1 MIKEPM
7 FISPRTFRGYE
18 QYKTD
23 CARASGWNE
32 AMAFIFAEELET
44 ERTRTIREKFFVVEN
59 VQTERSEDA
68 DTPQTEETC
77 ERCVYVRGSQWCQ
90 GCNGTPKRWDGE
102 KIVDTPQTDCETC
115 KYGQDKGRYAHICNE
130 CGVGI
135 NNYEPQ
141 TESTGSP
148 IGDYRDGVGAWQTDR
163 MTEEEIDT
171 MLAKALVGQTDCSWM
186 RYEE

>member
-1 MIKEPM
+1 MQTK
-7 FISPRTFRGYE
+7 
-18 QYKTD
+18 
-23 CARASGWNE
+23 
-32 AMAFIFAEELET
+32 EELNLADTIKGEINRMCVT
-44 ERTRTIREKFFVVEN
+44 NDIAELDTMALHARRNIERLQSLRYASITADTP
-59 VQTERSEDA
+59 QTDEIGDCNSCEYLGDLRCGMCTNGSGYRRRA

-102 KIVDTPQTDCETC
+102 KIVDT
-115 KYGQDKGRYAHICNE
+115 
-130 CGVGI
+130 
-135 NNYEPQ
+135 PQ

>member
-7 FISPRTFRGYE
+7 FISPRTFKDYE

-32 AMAFIFAEELET
+32 AMAFFFAEELET
-44 ERTRTIREKFFVVEN
+44 ERSRTIREKFFVVEN

-68 DTPQTEETC
+68 DTP
-77 ERCVYVRGSQWCQ
+77 
-90 GCNGTPKRWDGE
+90 
-102 KIVDTPQTDCETC
+102 
-115 KYGQDKGRYAHICNE
+115 
-130 CGVGI
+130 
-135 NNYEPQ
+135 
-141 TESTGSP
+141 
-148 IGDYRDGVGAWQTDR
+148 QTDR

>member
-1 MIKEPM
+1 MIEHVAYSAKR
-7 FISPRTFRGYE
+7 IKADHYYT
-18 QYKTD
+18 
-23 CARASGWNE
+23 
-32 AMAFIFAEELET
+32 
-44 ERTRTIREKFFVVEN
+44 
-59 VQTERSEDA
+59 A

-102 KIVDTPQTDCETC
+102 KIVDT
-115 KYGQDKGRYAHICNE
+115 
-130 CGVGI
+130 
-135 NNYEPQ
+135 PQ

>member
-59 VQTERSEDA
+59 E
-68 DTPQTEETC
+68 
-77 ERCVYVRGSQWCQ
+77 
-90 GCNGTPKRWDGE
+90 
-102 KIVDTPQTDCETC
+102 QTDC
-115 KYGQDKGRYAHICNE
+115 YI
-130 CGVGI
+130 
-135 NNYEPQ
+135 
-141 TESTGSP
+141 TE
-148 IGDYRDGVGAWQTDR
+148 DRDTQILDAWQTDCGW
-163 MTEEEIDT
+163 
-171 MLAKALVGQTDCSWM
+171 K
-186 RYEE
+186 

>member
-7 FISPRTFRGYE
+7 FISPRTFKGYE

-44 ERTRTIREKFFVVEN
+44 ERSRTIREKFFVVEN
-59 VQTERSEDA
+59 VQKVKQSEIQRLIDDTA

-77 ERCVYVRGSQWCQ
+77 GRCVYVRGSQWCQ

-102 KIVDTPQTDCETC
+102 KIVDTPQT
-115 KYGQDKGRYAHICNE
+115 G
-130 CGVGI
+130 
-135 NNYEPQ
+135 
-141 TESTGSP
+141 STGSP
-148 IGDYRDGVGAWQTDR
+148 IGDYRDGVGAWS
-163 MTEEEIDT
+163 
-171 MLAKALVGQTDCSWM
+171 DCPWK
-186 RYEE
+186 